1 MCMRATHGIPK
12 SAILPDMNET
22 MGSRLRRLR
31 RERNLNQTE
40 VYAETN
46 VDRSHLSK
54 LENDKAGVSWE
65 SIEALADFYNV
76 SVDYLRG
83 KSAVSSIQSP
93 ENIAHSEDERL
104 LLQIWR
110 AMSETERAG
119 LIALMGNRIKPNAL

>member
-1 MCMRATHGIPK
+1 M
-12 SAILPDMNET
+12 
-22 MGSRLRRLR
+22 
-31 RERNLNQTE
+31 
-40 VYAETN
+40 
-46 VDRSHLSK
+46 DRSHLSK

>member
-1 MCMRATHGIPK
+1 MEATHGMTK
-12 SAILPDMNET
+12 SAILPHMNET

-65 SIEALADFYNV
+65 SIEALADFYDV

-83 KSAVSSIQSP
+83 KSPVASIQSP

-110 AMSETERAG
+110 AMSESERAG